1 MVRARRRIGALQL
14 PLLIDIRA
22 IHTGFVRVRFALE
35 AGRIDSHQARLLRW
49 SLRMAAADLR
59 FIEWSEMQAIDSH
72 GRYGGLAP
80 PDSW

>member
-1 MVRARRRIGALQL
+1 MVRARRRTGALQL
-14 PLLIDIRA
+14 PLLIDMQA

-49 SLRMAAADLR
+49 SLRMSAANLR
-59 FIEWSEMQAIDSH
+59 FLEWSEMQAIDSR